1 MSEPLQ
7 HEPLE
12 NLPESSIQPRPKFS
26 IIWLVPVVAVLIGAW
41 IGFKAWS
48 EMGPTITITFKT
60 ADGLEAGKTKLKYK
74 NVEMGEVKTIRV
86 NKDTMD
92 VEVTAEMSEDA
103 KSFLTDQT
111 RFWVVR
117 VRIDASGVSGI
128 GTLLSGAYIDIN
140 PSTEGKKTRQ
150 FTGLDIPPVVTQNI
164 PGKHFILH
172 TPDLAS
178 IQRGDPV
185 YFRKFVVGRVEDV
198 KLNDDGESVTAHV
211 FIKAPYD
218 LWVNKT
224 TKFWNVSGIAFSMS
238 ASGIDIETESLVSL
252 LIGGIAFDSDK
263 MGKDVTPAKKN
274 SEFTLYANRKDSLK
288 KDYTIGFKYIINFSE
303 SVRGLSVGAPVDF
316 RGIQVGEV
324 ADIQLLYDTEKHNI
338 TAPVTFTIDYGR
350 IAFKGNVETA
360 EQLYTSRV
368 ERTNYMIKKG
378 LRAQLQTGNLLTGQ
392 LYIELDFFPDAPPF
406 VIDWNAKT
414 PEFPSEPGMLVEIE
428 RDIPSILKKVD
439 AMMAQ
444 AKELSYKLNHTIEPE
459 LSNTLKQATKT
470 LATIDD
476 TLKNDSPLQQDLQI
490 ALREFTKAAR
500 SIKILADYLERH
512 PESLIEGKKGKK

>member
-1 MSEPLQ
+1 MSESLQ

-41 IGFKAWS
+41 IGYKAWS

-86 NKDTMD
+86 NKDTMN
-92 VEVTAEMSEDA
+92 VEVTAEMHKDI
-103 KSFLTDQT
+103 KPFLTEQT

-117 VRIDASGVSGI
+117 VRIDATGVSGL
-128 GTLLSGAYIDIN
+128 GTLLSGACIDIN
-140 PSTEGKKTRQ
+140 PSTEGNKTRK
-150 FTGLDIPPVVTQNI
+150 FTGLDIPPVVTRNI

-178 IQRGDPV
+178 IGRGDPV

-198 KLNDDGESVTAHV
+198 KLNDDGESVTVHV

-218 LWVNKT
+218 QWVNKT
-224 TKFWNVSGIAFSMS
+224 SKFWNASGIDFSMS
-238 ASGIDIETESLVSL
+238 ASGIDIDTESIVSL

-263 MGKDVTPAKKN
+263 MGKGVTPAKKN
-274 SEFTLYANRKDSLK
+274 SEFTLYANRKDSLI
-288 KDYTIGFKYIINFSE
+288 KDYKIGNKFLITFSE
-303 SVRGLSVGAPVDF
+303 SVRGLSVGAPVEF
-316 RGIQVGEV
+316 RGIQLGEV
-324 ADIQLLYDTEKHNI
+324 TDIQLSYDTVRKKI
-338 TAPVTFTIDYGR
+338 TVPVTITIDYGR
-350 IAFKGNVETA
+350 IAFKGNIETS
-360 EQLYTSRV
+360 EQLYASRE
-368 ERTNYMIKKG
+368 ERTNYMIKQG

-392 LYIELDFFPDAPPF
+392 LYIEMDFFPDAPPF
-406 VIDWNAKT
+406 VMDWNAKI
-414 PEFPSEPGMLVEIE
+414 PEFPSVPGILGEIKH
-428 RDIPSILKKVD
+428 DITSILKKVD
-439 AMMAQ
+439 AMMSQ

-459 LSNTLKQATKT
+459 LSDTLKQATKT
-470 LATIDD
+470 LATIED